1 MRRPTKRSLAGGAAG
16 IAAGI
21 LGGIALTPGSA
32 GNLVAPAAEQF
43 IDAAHLPPALTLPGE
58 PVTLRYAI
66 VCTPRDDGLPCEG
79 SGDVFVRP
87 GQSGVFRRLA
97 LQRGADSTDGRYFI
111 RVPADIASDRDGFS
125 YYAVLRDGSTGA
137 EMTLPTGAAAAPQ
150 VSVPMRKTISVD
162 LGTHEFGLTRQSDAR
177 VVESKWGSAVGQAG
191 LAGSRELGFTGPSA
205 FDVEASGA
213 VTMLDQVNR
222 RLQRWQN
229 GRVSATDADVSGG
242 LADLAVEPDGT
253 VDVLEPP
260 NRVSPSPMLR
270 KLGRD
275 GALKWT
281 QRLSDRTWSKLDA
294 GPDGPV
300 ILAAPSEQW
309 MPAAANG
316 VPLDRATQAKR
327 GEPGRPTRAGHEV
340 VVDRIGDDELRLAE
354 TAGHTDTVIR
364 SWRVTSSTPLG
375 EVQLAE
381 PLGNRLVV
389 VLKTYMGDR
398 AEYVALLLDGAGAL
412 HRFSVDAAEW
422 AESAPLARFRLAGG
436 SLYHFGSTPSEAFVE
451 RFDLEVQ

>member
-1 MRRPTKRSLAGGAAG
+1 MRRPTTRSLAGGAAG

-32 GNLVAPAAEQF
+32 GNLAVPAAERF
-43 IDAAHLPPALTLPGE
+43 IDAAHVPPALTLPGK

-66 VCTPRDDGLPCEG
+66 VCAPRDDGLPCAG
-79 SGDVFVRP
+79 SGDVFIRP
-87 GQSGVFRRLA
+87 GQSGVFRPLA
-97 LQRGADSTDGRYFI
+97 LQRGADSIEGRYFV
-111 RVPADIASDRDGFS
+111 RVPDDIASNRDGFS
-125 YYAVLRDGSTGA
+125 YYAVLRDRTTGA
-137 EMTLPTGAAAAPQ
+137 EMTLPTGGAAAPQ
-150 VSVPMRKTISVD
+150 VSIPMRETISID
-162 LGTHEFGLTRQSDAR
+162 LGAHEFGRTRRSDAR
-177 VVESKWGSAVGQAG
+177 IVESKWGSAVGQAG

-205 FDVEASGA
+205 FDVDTSGA

-260 NRVSPSPMLR
+260 NRVTPWPMLR

-275 GALKWT
+275 GAVRWMR
-281 QRLSDRTWSKLDA
+281 RLSDRTWSKLDA

-309 MPAAANG
+309 MPVAANG
-316 VPLDRATQAKR
+316 VPLDRAAQAAHGR
-327 GEPGRPTRAGHEV
+327 PGRPTRAGHDL

-354 TAGHTDTVIR
+354 TTGHTVIR

-389 VLKTYMGDR
+389 VLKTYTEDR
-398 AEYVALLLDGAGAL
+398 AEYVALLLGEGGAVL
-412 HRFSVDAAEW
+412 RFSVDAAEW

-436 SLYHFGSTPSEAFVE
+436 SLYHFGSTPSEAFVD
-451 RFDLEVQ
+451 RFDLEVPQ